1 MLPFVL
7 LFLIAGSLLLAV
19 GLQAEGDA
27 RRASR
32 WPVTDGQ
39 LDRCEVVELR
49 RSQVDDVS
57 GWQLQVNYSYEVHGR
72 RYQATRYAFGY
83 GDGRDD
89 RKHRAVADALRRSTP
104 LQVHYNPAQP
114 SEAVL
119 STAVQTNL
127 TMLGCAGLA
136 MALVAALIGCVAGW

>member
-39 LDRCEVVELR
+39 LDRREVVEL
-49 RSQVDDVS
+49 
-57 GWQLQVNYSYEVHGR
+57 
-72 RYQATRYAFGY
+72 
-83 GDGRDD
+83 
-89 RKHRAVADALRRSTP
+89 
-104 LQVHYNPAQP
+104 
-114 SEAVL
+114 
-119 STAVQTNL
+119 
-127 TMLGCAGLA
+127 
-136 MALVAALIGCVAGW
+136 